1 MAAVKDYYKVLGVDE
16 AASSSD
22 IKKAYRELARKYHP
36 DRNQGD
42 PAAEERFKE
51 IQEANDI
58 LSDEEAR
65 REYDMRRRNPFAG
78 GGGGFATGSGSRFY
92 QTPDGAFV
100 RFDTGDGGSA
110 GGQDPLGGFAD
121 IFGRVFSG
129 GGRPSGR
136 GRDIET
142 TVTLSFDESLAG
154 GKKEVLLPSNER
166 IRLNVPKGVRDGFRI
181 RLRGRGQNGA
191 GGRGDLYVTF
201 RVTPSSRF
209 MRRGK
214 DLFVS
219 ERVSV
224 FDAMLGASREITTA
238 YGKTIKLSIPSG
250 TQPGETLRV
259 RGQGVETEK
268 ERGDLLV
275 EIKVEIPKQLTDEQK
290 EILKDSRL
298 DGLR

>member
-16 AASSSD
+16 GASATD

-42 PAAEERFKE
+42 PTAEERFKE

-65 REYDMRRRNPFAG
+65 REYDMRRRNPFG
-78 GGGGFATGSGSRFY
+78 GGGGFSTGSGSRFY

-110 GGQDPLGGFAD
+110 RGADPLGGFAD

-136 GRDIET
+136 GRDVET
-142 TVTLSFDESLAG
+142 TVTLTFDESIAG

-166 IRLNVPKGVRDGFRI
+166 IRLTVPKGVRDGFRI

-201 RVTPSSRF
+201 RVTPSLRYA
-209 MRRGK
+209 RKGD
-214 DLFVS
+214 DLYVS

-238 YGKTIKLSIPSG
+238 YGKTIKLSIPPG

-259 RGQGVETEK
+259 RGQGVETDK
-268 ERGDLLV
+268 GRGDLMV
-275 EIKVEIPKQLTDEQK
+275 EIRVEVPWALSDEQK
-290 EILKDSRL
+290 ELLKDSRL
-298 DGLR
+298 DELR